1 MDFTL
6 TKTEW
11 RILQALEAGSTIPQ
25 LAQDLGLHRTFAYH
39 RVLGLI
45 EKGLVAKQEPTSATY
60 RATVRVRV
68 EPNTERHR
76 PARGSHPLPVSSR
89 HPSGG

>member
-1 MDFTL
+1 MHPLGMDFTL

-45 EKGLVAKQEPTSATY
+45 AKGLVTKHEPTSATY

-68 EPNTERHR
+68 EPNT
-76 PARGSHPLPVSSR
+76 
-89 HPSGG
+89 

>member
-25 LAQDLGLHRTFAYH
+25 LEQDLGLHRTFAYH

-68 EPNTERHR
+68 EPNT
-76 PARGSHPLPVSSR
+76 
-89 HPSGG
+89 